1 MFCMMRLDGLLR
13 FQWGR
18 YLVRAF
24 GLLWPLVVAPSYA
37 DSGSLLLA
45 DLRQAEIALVN
56 ITTGPGL
63 QSVIQETDS
72 SGRSSLYD
80 RSSLGGSSDLTF
92 KNRIYDIFGGAA
104 LIRGRLSDNYDIQ
117 LDPSSRYDIAVN
129 RDVLALRASAGL
141 TLPYNRFLKLRPYLS
156 FIVSDLNTESSI
168 YQLPESVQRALSDRQ
183 HYFNFSS
190 SAWSVVST
198 LELDYYRWFGR
209 NRLEV
214 LGVINYS
221 HTDTL
226 STDSPEL
233 DSAAWGATAMV
244 KTKFSR
250 DLKWKM
256 YQKPFVAHLFY
267 NYTDYMD
274 QPKVA
279 LGFTQLQEVG
289 VGLDWEWQIK
299 PLDWVGFTALGLKGA
314 YVFGDGVK
322 GYSFGVMIR

>member
-1 MFCMMRLDGLLR
+1 MLR
-13 FQWGR
+13 FHCGR
-18 YLVRAF
+18 CLKGALVS
-24 GLLWPLVVAPSYA
+24 LLALVVIPGYA

-72 SGRSSLYD
+72 TGRSSLYD

-104 LIRGRLSDNYDIQ
+104 LIRGRLNDKYDIQ
-117 LDPSSRYDIAVN
+117 LAPSSRYNIAVD

-141 TLPYNRFLKLRPYLS
+141 TLPYNRSLKLRPYFS

-168 YQLPESVQRALSDRQ
+168 YQLPESVQRALSDKQ

-198 LELDYYRWFGR
+198 LELDYYHWFGR
-209 NRLEV
+209 NRFEV
-214 LGVINYS
+214 LGVVNYS

-226 STDSPEL
+226 STDFPEL
-233 DSAAWGATAMV
+233 DTAAWGATAMV
-244 KTKFSR
+244 KTKLSR
-250 DLKWKM
+250 DLNWEM
-256 YQKPFVAHLFY
+256 YQKPFVSHFFY

-274 QPKVA
+274 QPKAA
-279 LGFTQLQEVG
+279 LGFTRLHEVG

-322 GYSFGVMIR
+322 GYSFGVMVR